1 MKRIFV
7 FLLFAA
13 ALLLS
18 NGQPILAAIAL
29 PPMSEKVLDNGLK
42 IVVVENHEQPVVS
55 MRLLLKSGTAADGKG
70 KAGLANM
77 TAGLLR
83 KGTATRD
90 ATKISEEIDFVG
102 GYLGAG
108 ADLDATNVTAEV
120 LTKHFDVGLTL
131 LADIVLNPTFA
142 ESEIDRLRK
151 QTMASLMQQKDDPG
165 TIVDLQ
171 YSQYLFGEHP
181 YGQPGGGTVESVSGI
196 TRDDIVGFWKNNFV
210 PGNAILFVA
219 GDVTAAQ
226 IFPKIESQ
234 LGGWPKGSA
243 AKLDVVPAP
252 RINGTRVVLINKADA
267 TQANIKMGHLG
278 IDRYN
283 PDIYA
288 VRVMN
293 YILGGGGFRS
303 RLMSD
308 IRDKRGLTYGINSQF
323 SFDRY
328 QGEFTVTV
336 STRTDSTAQAIS
348 ATIEHIR
355 KIREADVTPQ
365 ELSETISFYSG
376 YFPRQF
382 ETPEQ
387 VASQLSTVELYGLE
401 KDYLSKYI
409 DKMASVTAP
418 AVRAAAQK
426 YLDPDN
432 LLIVVVGKADE
443 LREKLKQFGTVTEID
458 LFEL

>member
-1 MKRIFV
+1 MKRIFI

-18 NGQPILAAIAL
+18 NGQPILAAITL
-29 PPMSEKVLDNGLK
+29 PPMSEKMLDNGLK
-42 IVVVENHEQPVVS
+42 IIVVENREQPVVS
-55 MRLLLKSGTAADGKG
+55 MRLILKSGTAADGKG

-77 TAGLLR
+77 AAGLLR
-83 KGTATRD
+83 KGTASRD

-108 ADLDATNVTAEV
+108 AGLDATNVTAEV

-151 QTMASLMQQKDDPG
+151 QTMAGLMQQKDDPG
-165 TIVDLQ
+165 TIADLQ

-196 TRDDIVGFWKNNFV
+196 TRDDIVGYWKSNFV
-210 PGNAILFVA
+210 PDNAVLFVA
-219 GDVTAAQ
+219 GDVTAADV
-226 IFPKIESQ
+226 FPKIEAQ
-234 LGGWPKGSA
+234 LGGWPKGNV
-243 AKLDVVPAP
+243 AKLEVVPAP
-252 RINGTRVVLINKADA
+252 KINGTRVVLINKADA
-267 TQANIKMGHLG
+267 TQANVKIGHLG

-288 VRVMN
+288 VRVLN

-336 STRTDSTAQAIS
+336 STRTDSTTQAIS
-348 ATIEHIR
+348 ATIEHIK

-387 VASQLSTVELYGLE
+387 VASQLSIVELYGLE

-409 DKMASVTAP
+409 DNIASVTAP
-418 AVRAAAQK
+418 TVRAAAQK

-432 LLIVVVGKADE
+432 LLIVVVGKADD
-443 LREKLKQFGTVTEID
+443 LREKLKQFGPVTEID

>member
-1 MKRIFV
+1 MKRNCIF
-7 FLLFAA
+7 FLFAA
-13 ALLLS
+13 ALLLTS
-18 NGQPILAAIAL
+18 VQPILAAITL
-29 PPMSEKVLDNGLK
+29 PTMTEKSLDNGLK
-42 IVVVENHEQPVVS
+42 IIVVENREQPVAS
-55 MRLLLKSGTAADGKG
+55 MRLLIKAGTAADGRG
-70 KAGLANM
+70 KAGLANL

-102 GYLGAG
+102 GNLGAG
-108 ADLDATNVTAEV
+108 AGLDATNVTSEV

-142 ESEIDRLRK
+142 EAEIERLRK
-151 QTMASLMQQKDDPG
+151 QTMAGLMSQKDDG
-165 TIVDLQ
+165 ETIANIQ
-171 YSQYLFGEHP
+171 YAQYLFGEHP
-181 YGQPGGGTVESVSGI
+181 YGQPGSGTIESVSGI
-196 TRDDIVGFWKNNFV
+196 TRDDIVAFWKANFV
-210 PGNAILFVA
+210 PENAILFIA
-219 GDVTAAQ
+219 GDVTAADV
-226 IFPKIESQ
+226 IPKVEAQ
-234 LGGWPKGSA
+234 FGGWLKGGG
-243 AKLDVVPAP
+243 AKADVPPAP
-252 RINGTRVVLINKADA
+252 KVNGTRVVLINKADA
-267 TQANIKMGHLG
+267 TQSNVNIGHLG

-308 IRDKRGLTYGINSQF
+308 IRDKRGLTYGISSQF

-328 QGEFTVTV
+328 PGEFTVSV
-336 STRTDSTAQAIS
+336 ATRTDSTVQAIG
-348 ATIEHIR
+348 ATIEHLK
-355 KIREADVTPQ
+355 KIRETDVTAQ

-387 VASQLSTVELYGLE
+387 VANQLSIVELYGLE
-401 KDYLSKYI
+401 KDYLAKYI
-409 DKMASVTAP
+409 DNIAAVTAP
-418 AVRAAAQK
+418 AVRSAAQK
-426 YLDPDN
+426 YIDPEN

-443 LREKLKQFGTVTEID
+443 LRDKLKIFGTVTEID

>member
-1 MKRIFV
+1 M
-7 FLLFAA
+7 
-13 ALLLS
+13 
-18 NGQPILAAIAL
+18 
-29 PPMSEKVLDNGLK
+29 
-42 IVVVENHEQPVVS
+42 
-55 MRLLLKSGTAADGKG
+55 
-70 KAGLANM
+70 
-77 TAGLLR
+77 
-83 KGTATRD
+83 
-90 ATKISEEIDFVG
+90 
-102 GYLGAG
+102 
-108 ADLDATNVTAEV
+108 
-120 LTKHFDVGLTL
+120 
-131 LADIVLNPTFA
+131 
-142 ESEIDRLRK
+142 
-151 QTMASLMQQKDDPG
+151 
-165 TIVDLQ
+165 
-171 YSQYLFGEHP
+171 
-181 YGQPGGGTVESVSGI
+181 ESVSGI
-196 TRDDIVGFWKNNFV
+196 TRDDIVGFWKNHFV
-210 PGNAILFVA
+210 PDNAILFVA
-219 GDVTAAQ
+219 GDVTAADV
-226 IFPKIESQ
+226 FPKIEAQ
-234 LGGWPKGSA
+234 LGGWPKGNV
-243 AKLDVVPAP
+243 AKLEVVPAP
-252 RINGTRVVLINKADA
+252 KINGTRVVLINKADA
-267 TQANIKMGHLG
+267 TQANVKIGHLG

-288 VRVMN
+288 VRVLN

-348 ATIEHIR
+348 ATIEHIK

-387 VASQLSTVELYGLE
+387 VANQLSIVELYGLE

-409 DKMASVTAP
+409 DNMASVTAP

-426 YLDPDN
+426 YLDPEN
-432 LLIVVVGKADE
+432 LLIVVVGKADD
-443 LREKLKQFGTVTEID
+443 LREKLKQFGPVTEID